1 MKVKKIGN
9 KLIDKIRGTTVNQY
23 IKICVECGS
32 TKISISEK
40 TVNCKDCGVS
50 HKRKNI
56 IPNLKFRPSD
66 LVRIIDSGK
75 NSELVYKIEK
85 INQDSEGVIHYVLK
99 SKSSKIT
106 LFYHENSESHLEK
119 SL

>member
-32 TKISISEK
+32 TRISISEK
-40 TVNCKDCGVS
+40 TVNCKECGMS
-50 HKRKNI
+50 HRRKNI
-56 IPNLKFRPSD
+56 IPHLKFQPSD
-66 LVRIIDSGK
+66 LVRIIDSSK

-85 INQDSEGVIHYVLK
+85 VNQDSEGVIHYILK

-106 LFYHENSESHLEK
+106 LFYHENSDSHLEK
-119 SL
+119 ST